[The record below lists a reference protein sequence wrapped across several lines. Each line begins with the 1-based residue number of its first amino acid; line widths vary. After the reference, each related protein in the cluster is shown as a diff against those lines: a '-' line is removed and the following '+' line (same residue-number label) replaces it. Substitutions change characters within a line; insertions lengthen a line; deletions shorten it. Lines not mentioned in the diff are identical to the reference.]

1 MDRQG
6 QIEMNDG
13 EAVQEDLSLHG
24 FFHAAANG
32 QAPSG
37 PAFRSTQ
44 KSLQADRLQASF
56 MC

>member
-13 EAVQEDLSLHG
+13 KAVQEDLSLHG

-37 PAFRSTQ
+37 PAFRSNA

-56 MC
+56 KC